1 MLGNVRLVIQLNV
14 PKHLIHTRQKT
25 TMSLSRVKVAF
36 RRNGD
41 RLSACLP
48 DLHANDGVDEEEHGD
63 EQADI
68 GQSLEGLDEGPQ
80 EDADG
85 VALSQQFDETSCS
98 EQLQETHVEL
108 INRLAPG
115 QKEGEGKLVFTGG
128 VVYEITP
135 IDCLCVLVSEA

>member
-1 MLGNVRLVIQLNV
+1 M
-14 PKHLIHTRQKT
+14 
-25 TMSLSRVKVAF
+25 
-36 RRNGD
+36 
-41 RLSACLP
+41 SACLP

-80 EDADG
+80 EDPDG

-128 VVYEITP
+128 AVYEITAV
-135 IDCLCVLVSEA
+135 DCLCPPVSEA